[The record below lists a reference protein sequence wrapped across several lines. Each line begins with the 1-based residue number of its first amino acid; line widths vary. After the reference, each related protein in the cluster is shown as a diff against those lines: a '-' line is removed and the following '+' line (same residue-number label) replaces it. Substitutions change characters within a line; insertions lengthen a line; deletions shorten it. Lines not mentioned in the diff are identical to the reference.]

1 MATDR
6 FDALALTLGAT
17 AVLGSLA
24 ISISTGR
31 TELIEVLG
39 QLMLLLV
46 LFAAVKGG
54 RKAGL
59 IAAVVASV
67 VYVFLRLPLLTQ
79 VPVSPLLLTTM
90 AIRLAAYGL
99 VGIVGGEVCSRIR
112 YALAGFEDTAAIDD
126 WSRVYNQVHAA
137 SSITKAI
144 GRFTR
149 YGEQFSVLL
158 ITISPSVFS
167 EMRPLHQRRVVRAIA
182 DHLRGDVRL
191 VDEIARL
198 DDGRFVVLLPHT
210 PKVGALVV
218 QHRIATGLPKHLGA
232 SNEAV
237 TVSTLSA
244 PEEVDALAALTMAL
258 EPVDSDDSGP
268 QSAEYSSDAVNT
280 RNPAAESTSSAR

>member
-6 FDALALTLGAT
+6 FDALALALGAT

-24 ISISTGR
+24 ISMSTGR
-31 TELIEVLG
+31 TELLEVLG

-59 IAAVVASV
+59 IAAVVASA

-79 VPVSPLLLTTM
+79 VPVSPLLLSAM
-90 AIRLAAYGL
+90 VVRLTAYGL
-99 VGIVGGEVCSRIR
+99 VGIVVGEICSRIR

-137 SSITKAI
+137 ASITKAI
-144 GRFTR
+144 GRYTR
-149 YGEQFSVLL
+149 YAEHFSILL
-158 ITISPSVFS
+158 VAISPSVFS
-167 EMRPLHQRRVVRAIA
+167 EMRPLRQRKVVRTIA
-182 DHLRGDVRL
+182 DHIRGDVRL

-210 PKVGALVV
+210 PKEGAIVV
-218 QHRIATGLPKHLGA
+218 ERRVAAGLPRLLGA
-232 SNEAV
+232 SNETV
-237 TVSTLSA
+237 TISTLSA
-244 PEEVDALAALTMAL
+244 PQEIDALTALAKAL
-258 EPVDSDDSGP
+258 APENDDGP
-268 QSAEYSSDAVNT
+268 QSAEYSSDAVST